1 MIDIEEFKSVLDKY
15 LTKAPIDA
23 NQIKSNVINETDAK
37 ELADMYNEENRAKAV
52 WEDVD
57 FDYTDLG
64 VIRKREEQA
73 LQLIKSG

>member
-1 MIDIEEFKSVLDKY
+1 
-15 LTKAPIDA
+15 
-23 NQIKSNVINETDAK
+23 
-37 ELADMYNEENRAKAV
+37 MYNEENRAKAV